1 MIKIPK
7 TDWNSVDKDFP
18 HHILELVNAGAV
30 TGAPKNNL
38 PTFGVRYQKR
48 QWQASHSPPGRII
61 IFFFFQST
69 SKKIMSPCQMPCS
82 KPTFS
87 AL

>member
-61 IFFFFQST
+61 FFFFSVYQ
-69 SKKIMSPCQMPCS
+69 
-82 KPTFS
+82 
-87 AL
+87 